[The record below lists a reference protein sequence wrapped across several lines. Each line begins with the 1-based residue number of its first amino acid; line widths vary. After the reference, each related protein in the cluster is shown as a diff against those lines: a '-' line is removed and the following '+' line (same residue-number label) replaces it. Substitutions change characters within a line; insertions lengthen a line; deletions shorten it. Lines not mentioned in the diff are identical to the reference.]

1 MAGVLTQLSDDI
13 AELVVEAGRSVVRVE
28 ARRRM
33 PASGVVWSSDGLIV
47 TAHHVVERDE
57 EISIGLPDGG
67 TAAAKLIGRDPS
79 IDVAVLKAEL
89 SGLVAA
95 GRAPADSYTTG
106 NLVVALGRPGKEP
119 RATLGMVNA
128 VGNAWRTPA
137 GGAVDSYV
145 QTDVT
150 MYPGFSG
157 GPLVAPSG
165 QVIGMNTSAL
175 IRGAAATIPVATLE
189 KTVAQLLEHGRVRR
203 GFLGVGAQPVRL
215 QSSIADE
222 LGQDTGLLIASIVE
236 DGPADKGGLLVGDT
250 LAALDS
256 EPLRQL
262 DDLLSALDGDKV
274 GGTSTVKLVRA
285 GKLMEISVVV
295 GERS

>member
-1 MAGVLTQLSDDI
+1 MSGVFTQLSDDI
-13 AELVVEAGRSVVRVE
+13 AELVVDAGRGVVRVE

-33 PASGVVWSSDGLIV
+33 PASGIVWSDDGVIV

-57 EISIGLPDGG
+57 DISVGLPDGG
-67 TAAAKLIGRDPS
+67 TAAAKLVGRDPS
-79 IDVAVLKAEL
+79 IDVAVLKAEQ
-89 SGLVAA
+89 SGLTAVQ
-95 GRAPADSYTTG
+95 RASADSVSAG
-106 NLVVALGRPGKEP
+106 NLVLALGRPGKDP

-128 VGNAWRTPA
+128 VGDAWRTPA

-165 QVIGMNTSAL
+165 QVVGMNTSAL

-189 KTVAQLLEHGRVRR
+189 KTVAQLLEHGRVLR
-203 GFLGVGAQPVRL
+203 GFLGVGAQPVGL

-222 LGQDTGLLIASIVE
+222 TGQDMGLLIASIVE

-250 LAALDS
+250 LVALDS
-256 EPLRQL
+256 EPLRGL
-262 DDLLSALDGDKV
+262 DDLLGALGDKA
-274 GGTSTVKLVRA
+274 GRTSTVRLVRA
-285 GKLMEISVVV
+285 GQLKEISVVV
-295 GERS
+295 GERP